1 MSEDLVTHGESV
13 MTVKAREGHRHAEG
27 TVLRKAEA
35 VAEVGLEKRLFSQ
48 TADDGPVDALRRR
61 AVLALNWRWQYHNN
75 ALSSAAGGVTRD
87 DRTT

>member
-1 MSEDLVTHGESV
+1 MSEDLVTHEESV
-13 MTVKAREGHRHAEG
+13 MTVKATDAEG

-35 VAEVGLEKRLFSQ
+35 EAEVGTVKRLFSQ

-75 ALSSAAGGVTRD
+75 ALSSAAGGVT
-87 DRTT
+87 

>member
-1 MSEDLVTHGESV
+1 MSEDLVTLGESV
-13 MTVKAREGHRHAEG
+13 MTVKARRHAEA

-35 VAEVGLEKRLFSQ
+35 VAEVGLVKRLFPQ